1 MSGFT
6 LTSLAVGQRAVI
18 TDITAEADVRQRMQ
32 SMGLRSGREA
42 CIVRAAALGGPIQV
56 RVGSIT
62 LILRRR
68 DAERVRV
75 SLCA

>member
-1 MSGFT
+1 VSGFT

-18 TDITAEADVRQRMQ
+18 TDISAEADVRQRMQ

-56 RVGSIT
+56 RVGSVT
-62 LILRRR
+62 LILRRC
-68 DAERVRV
+68 DAARVRV